1 SSVLRTVGAA
11 LDDPHRG
18 PEVDALRGP
27 VEPGRSDGATLR
39 DLARGGQGRAAG
51 GARTHRVGGRG
62 AAGRGRSR
70 AAAPRPLRRADAVGA
85 ETSAHTVAG
94 CVLPSPVAVPS
105 AAGSPSP
112 EAALSPTACSASS
125 TCSAWIA
132 WKEVRRAAS

>member
-1 SSVLRTVGAA
+1 PR
-11 LDDPHRG
+11 RG

-51 GARTHRVGGRG
+51 GARSHRVSGRG

-70 AAAPRPLRRADAVGA
+70 DAGPRPLRRMVAVGA
-85 ETSAHTVAG
+85 GTSAHTVAG
-94 CVLPSPVAVPS
+94 CVLPSPGAVPS

-112 EAALSPTACSASS
+112 EAALSPTACSASWA
-125 TCSAWIA
+125 CSAWIV
-132 WKEVRRAAS
+132 WNEVRRAAS